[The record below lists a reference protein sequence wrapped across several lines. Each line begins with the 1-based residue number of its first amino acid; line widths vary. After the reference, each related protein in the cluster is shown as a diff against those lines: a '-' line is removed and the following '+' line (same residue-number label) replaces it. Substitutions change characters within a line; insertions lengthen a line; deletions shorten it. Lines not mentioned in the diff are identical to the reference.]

1 MSKTLKVLA
10 LILAALLA
18 LSVFAGCGKKD
29 VQGSSSVMTQSEVD
43 TDVQSEEET
52 SDVASTDETD
62 KDTSSKKTEDTSSK
76 TSSKKPTSSK
86 DKGNKLDIN
95 KTGWPIVNKPVTF
108 DVMGFSLPGRG
119 DPKEMDSLKYLEAQ
133 TNVKINFIGVA
144 ENKVGER
151 KALALQSGDLPD
163 MFTFYYNTFTDADFN
178 KYALGDKPIFAELS
192 DYIKEY
198 APNIYATIKDNE
210 INRALN
216 TIGDGMYTVPGLISQ
231 EINYDHYLNINKKW
245 LDTLGLDIPKT
256 ASELLTAL
264 RAFRDDDPNEN
275 GQADEIPVAV
285 WNWGAGFIWNMWGL
299 TSGDGNIGIDRNKKA
314 YYPMTTANAKAACE
328 YWNAI
333 KTETGMMDTTIPG
346 KSDSFWATFQEHI
359 RKGNVGYFQWSYL
372 HSWPKDL
379 LDQYVAIPCP
389 TAGFSNPELN
399 LAGATNP
406 GGGSGLQK
414 GGKIITTKC
423 ENIPALLRY
432 FDFFYTD
439 EGIMVGNYGDPTKG
453 YWTKNSKGDYQ
464 ITKKGQEE
472 GSEKQ
477 ALGWAMGIPGTA
489 CLMNC
494 KLDTTTLSSSYFYE
508 SYAKPAAKT
517 YDKANDENWSYAL
530 PAVAKDSTTLAKL
543 RKFESFAGGTGQ
555 MSSFVTG
562 WVDLAT
568 WPTWVNEMNQRK
580 LPEYVKLY
588 QGIIDKNAKYLTRTD
603 DPKALL
609 K

>member
-18 LSVFAGCGKKD
+18 LSVFAGCGKKET
-29 VQGSSSVMTQSEVD
+29 QGSSSVMTQSEVESD
-43 TDVQSEEET
+43 NTGDNNTDT
-52 SDVASTDETD
+52 SDVASTDE
-62 KDTSSKKTEDTSSK
+62 KDESKKENADTSSK
-76 TSSKKPTSSK
+76 TTSKNKTSSK
-86 DKGNKLDIN
+86 NKNNKLDIN
-95 KTGWPIVNKPVTF
+95 KTGWPIVNKPITF
-108 DVMGFSLPGRG
+108 DIMGFSLPGRG
-119 DPKEMDSLKYLEAQ
+119 DPKEMDSLKYMEAQ

-151 KALALQSGDLPD
+151 KTLTMQSGDLPD
-163 MFTFYYNTFTDADFN
+163 MFTFYYNSFSDAEFN
-178 KYALGDKPIFAELS
+178 KYALGDKPVFVDVE

-198 APNIYATIKDNE
+198 APNIYATFKDNE
-210 INRALN
+210 INRMVN
-216 TIGDGMYTVPGLISQ
+216 TFGDGMYTVPHPITN
-231 EINYDHYLNINKKW
+231 EINYDHYLNINVKW
-245 LDTLGLDIPKT
+245 LENLGMDIPET
-256 ASELLTAL
+256 ASELLTVL
-264 RAFRDDDPNEN
+264 RAFRDDDPNQN

-328 YWNAI
+328 YWHAI

-346 KSDSFWATFQEHI
+346 KSDSFWATFQDHI

-372 HSWPKDL
+372 HSWPKEL
-379 LDQYVAIPCP
+379 LDQYQAIPCP

-406 GGGSGLQK
+406 GGGSGISK
-414 GGKIITTKC
+414 SGKIITTAC
-423 ENIPALLRY
+423 ENVPALLRY
-432 FDFFYTD
+432 FDYFYTD

-464 ITKKGQEE
+464 VTDKGEKE
-472 GSEKQ
+472 GGEKQ
-477 ALGWAMGIPGTA
+477 ALGWAMGLPATS
-489 CLMNC
+489 CLQGC
-494 KLDTTTLSSSYFYE
+494 KLDTSTLSSSYFYS
-508 SYAKPAAKT
+508 SYAEPAAET
-517 YDKANDENWSYAL
+517 YDKANDENWSYSL
-530 PAVAKDSTTLAKL
+530 PTVGKDSTTLAKL

-568 WPTWVNEMNQRK
+568 WTTWVNEMNQRK

-588 QGIIDKNAKYLTRTD
+588 QSIIDKNAKYLTRSD
-603 DPKALL
+603 DPKGLL